1 MKKKVL
7 IVLILFMLTGCG
19 TRFFYYQ
26 LDWLIPFFLRDY
38 ISLNS
43 EQKTILKE
51 RLVKQIDWHCK
62 TQLADYSEALRS
74 LSKDISN
81 ADHPIDYDRL
91 SGYHAQFRGFWAE
104 LIRQVAP
111 DIAEILR
118 TATDAQIEEL
128 FDNLDKRNDELRAEY
143 IDLPPEERAKEREE
157 RMVKGLRKWLSDP
170 TIDQEQAVSAWSK
183 QLKPIGQEWLLYR
196 DKVQEEVISLLKQR
210 KELPDFD
217 QKLVEI
223 LIHPERM
230 RSSAYQ
236 AKSDYNRDITLKL
249 GVNIIHLM
257 TPEQRTHLLK
267 RIDSFATDFE
277 KIKCND

>member
-1 MKKKVL
+1 MKRKAL
-7 IVLILFMLTGCG
+7 IVLFLLLVTGCG
-19 TRFFYYQ
+19 TRFYYYQ

-43 EQKTILKE
+43 EQKSILKE
-51 RLVKQIDWHCK
+51 RLLKQIDWHCK
-62 TQLADYSEALRS
+62 TQLADYSETLRS
-74 LSKDISN
+74 LSKDLSSP
-81 ADHPIDYDRL
+81 DHPIGYDGL
-91 SGYHAQFRGFWAE
+91 KNYYAKFQGFWAE

-128 FDNLDKRNDELRAEY
+128 FENLDKRNDEMRAEY
-143 IDLPPEERAKEREE
+143 IDLSPSERIKQREE
-157 RMVKGLRKWLSDP
+157 RMLKGLRKWLSGP
-170 TIDQEQAVSAWSK
+170 TPEQKQAVSAWIK

-196 DKVQEEVISLLKQR
+196 DKIQEEVINLLKQR
-210 KELPDFD
+210 KELPDFN

-223 LIHPERM
+223 LTHQERM
-230 RSSAYQ
+230 RSSTYQ

-257 TPEQRTHLLK
+257 IPEQRTHLLK

-277 KIKCND
+277 KIKCNS

>member
-1 MKKKVL
+1 MKRKML
-7 IVLILFMLTGCG
+7 IVLFLLLVTGCG

-26 LDWLIPFFLRDY
+26 LDWLIPYFLRDY

-43 EQKTILKE
+43 EQKSILKE
-51 RLVKQIDWHCK
+51 RLLKQIDWHCK
-62 TQLADYSEALRS
+62 TQLADYSETLRS
-74 LSKDISN
+74 LSKDISDS
-81 ADHPIDYDRL
+81 DHPIDYDKL
-91 SGYHAQFRGFWAE
+91 NDYYTKFRGFWAE

-118 TATDAQIEEL
+118 TATNSQIEEL

-143 IDLPPEERAKEREE
+143 IDLPPEELLKQREE
-157 RMVKGLRKWLSDP
+157 RMIKGLRKWLSDP
-170 TIDQEQAVSAWSK
+170 MPEQKQAVSTWVK
-183 QLKPIGQEWLLYR
+183 QLKPIGQEWMQYR
-196 DKVQEEVISLLKQR
+196 DKIQEEVVNLLKQR

-217 QKLVEI
+217 QKLIES
-223 LIHPERM
+223 LTHPERM

-236 AKSDYNRDITLKL
+236 TKSDYNRDITLKL

-257 TPEQRTHLLK
+257 TPGQRSHLLK
-267 RIDSFATDFE
+267 RIDSFANDFE

>member
-7 IVLILFMLTGCG
+7 IVLILLLVTGCG

-43 EQKTILKE
+43 EQKSILKD

-81 ADHPIDYDRL
+81 QDHPIDYDRL
-91 SGYHAQFRGFWAE
+91 NDYYAKFQGFWAE

-128 FDNLDKRNDELRAEY
+128 FTNLDKRNDELRAEY
-143 IDLPPEERAKEREE
+143 VDLPPSELIKQREE
-157 RMVKGLRKWLSDP
+157 RMTKALRKWISDP
-170 TIDQEQAVSAWSK
+170 TPEQKQAVSASIK
-183 QLKPIGQEWLLYR
+183 QLKPIGSEWMQYR
-196 DKVQEEVISLLKQR
+196 DKIQEEVINLLKQR
-210 KELPDFD
+210 KDLPDFG
-217 QKLVEI
+217 QRFTEVLV
-223 LIHPERM
+223 HPERW
-230 RSSAYQ
+230 RSATYQ
-236 AKSDYNRDITLKL
+236 SKSDFNRDLILKL
-249 GVNIIHLM
+249 AVNINHLM
-257 TPEQRTHLLK
+257 TPGQRTHLLK
-267 RIDSFATDFE
+267 RIDSLATDFE
-277 KIKCND
+277 KIKCDS

>member
-1 MKKKVL
+1 MKRKAL
-7 IVLILFMLTGCG
+7 IVLFLLLVTGCG

-51 RLVKQIDWHCK
+51 RLIKQIDWHCK
-62 TQLADYSEALRS
+62 TQLGDYSEALRS

-81 ADHPIDYDRL
+81 AGHPIDYDRL

-128 FDNLDKRNDELRAEY
+128 FENLDKRNEEMRAEY
-143 IDLPPEERAKEREE
+143 IDLPPNERIKQREE
-157 RMVKGLRKWLSDP
+157 RMIKGLRKWLSGP
-170 TIDQEQAVSAWSK
+170 TPEQKQAVSAWIK

-196 DKVQEEVISLLKQR
+196 DKVQEEVINLLKQR

-217 QKLVEI
+217 QKLIEI
-223 LIHPERM
+223 LTHPERM

-249 GVNIIHLM
+249 GVSIIHLM

-277 KIKCND
+277 KIKCNS